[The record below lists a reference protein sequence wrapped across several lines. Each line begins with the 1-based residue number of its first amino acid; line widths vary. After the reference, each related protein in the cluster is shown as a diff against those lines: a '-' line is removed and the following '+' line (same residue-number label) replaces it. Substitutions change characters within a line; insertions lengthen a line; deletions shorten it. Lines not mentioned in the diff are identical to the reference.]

1 MANEHGTHTG
11 VAANRA
17 LVRRQMEEGFNT
29 GNLTIFDE
37 TYAPDFL
44 DHQGFADQQPGLAE
58 VKRVY
63 ERFRAAFPDL
73 STTIE
78 DLVAEGDKVVVR
90 SRLRATHLGTF
101 QGLPPTGKP
110 IEIEAINI
118 YRITNGKIVERWG
131 LNTNLMGQLRKEG

>member
-1 MANEHGTHTG
+1 MAHEHGIHTA
-11 VAANRA
+11 VVANRA
-17 LVRRQMEEGFNT
+17 LVRRQMEEGFNA
-29 GNLTIFDE
+29 GNLAIFDE

-44 DHQGFADQQPGLAE
+44 DHHGFADQQPGLAE

-101 QGLPPTGKP
+101 QGIPPTGKP

-118 YRITNGKIVERWG
+118 YRIANGKIVERWG
-131 LNTNLMGQLRKEG
+131 LNTDLMGQLRKEE